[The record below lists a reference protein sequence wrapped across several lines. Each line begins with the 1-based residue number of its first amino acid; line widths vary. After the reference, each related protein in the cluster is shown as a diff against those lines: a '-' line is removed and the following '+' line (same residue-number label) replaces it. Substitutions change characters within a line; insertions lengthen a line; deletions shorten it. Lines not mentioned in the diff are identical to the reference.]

1 MYKIPTKLLKD
12 IFTRKKHGVFLIGID
27 GCGGAGKSTVANSLL
42 HQLHNAQLVHIDDFY
57 KTKDQRVEVTG
68 ETSVHVNFEF
78 ERLVNEV
85 ITPLRHS
92 TTAVFKTVNKKRVQI
107 EPCDYVIIEG
117 LGTLGSTLSDY
128 FDYKIWISTSEKNR
142 RKRGIYRDSTAWTEI
157 WDKEYLPQDARY
169 VREESPDTK
178 ADWVLH
184 ND

>member
-57 KTKDQRVEVTG
+57 KTKDQRVEVTS

-85 ITPLRHS
+85 ITPFRRG
-92 TTAVFKTVNKKRVQI
+92 TTTIFKTINDQCIQI
-107 EPCDYVIIEG
+107 KPCDYVIIEG